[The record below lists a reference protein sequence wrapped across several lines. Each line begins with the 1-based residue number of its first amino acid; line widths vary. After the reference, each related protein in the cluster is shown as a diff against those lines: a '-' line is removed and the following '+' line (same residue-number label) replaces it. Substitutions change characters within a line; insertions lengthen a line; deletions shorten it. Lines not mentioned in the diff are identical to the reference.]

1 MPSAG
6 EFYSDKLLGRARYI
20 RAWAAMR
27 VELMPSGSRWRLPAL
42 LYILLVLQALQGIG
56 AIEITVDVRRCRQHL
71 AAHYYSDP
79 LATWPCANR
88 GKTLDAAKT
97 AVVVVDVWDFHHC
110 PSKNCGG
117 LLARSVVMT
126 IFWYRE

>member
-20 RAWAAMR
+20 RAWAAMG

-79 LATWPCANR
+79 LATLPCANR